1 MYMWLYTVCERWE
14 AAGKVGLSGLGDPCC
29 VPCHYNDWGRF
40 LPLKM
45 WPGVA
50 LGSANSAWSSPLHL
64 ACLWLC
70 WGMEGWKGGKS
81 LGPVHLTAWQ
91 ADTHIM
97 HVGVSTCALHHP
109 TYTSA
114 HSMHALI
121 HTCTALHT
129 LSHWHTHS
137 NNFIYTHAY
146 THELLRLSLFSH
158 THSHQVCEL
167 NICLMQ
173 RWRGGQSVWL
183 WAESPCGL
191 PQPSPLA
198 CVTGPTHAASPL
210 PPLLSSPSSL
220 CLPPGLGINR
230 WVMPAV
236 LPWGA
241 CGGAQ
246 KPCFPL

>member
-1 MYMWLYTVCERWE
+1 MV
-14 AAGKVGLSGLGDPCC
+14 
-29 VPCHYNDWGRF
+29 
-40 LPLKM
+40 
-45 WPGVA
+45 
-50 LGSANSAWSSPLHL
+50 
-64 ACLWLC
+64 
-70 WGMEGWKGGKS
+70 GWKGAKS

-97 HVGVSTCALHHP
+97 HVGVSTCTLHHP
-109 TYTSA
+109 TSTSA

-121 HTCTALHT
+121 HTWTALHT
-129 LSHWHTHS
+129 RTRWHIQTTSYTHMHTPINSFIFPHTHL
-137 NNFIYTHAY
+137 HK
-146 THELLRLSLFSH
+146 
-158 THSHQVCEL
+158 VCEL

-173 RWRGGQSVWL
+173 RWRGGQPVWL

-198 CVTGPTHAASPL
+198 CVTGPTHAVSPL

-236 LPWGA
+236 LSWGA
-241 CGGAQ
+241 WGDGGAQ